1 VSAEVN
7 QTIEAIDNIARQL
20 TNLQGQLRAAPALP
34 GGEGAAAYAPV
45 LTEITGTIG
54 DLKHFR
60 DSVMARPMAGLGYRQ
75 YPRLREE
82 VQSVSR
88 MITQP
93 FGPPSEG
100 ELLRSTELRDESVVA
115 QRRLE
120 NMVRTRVA
128 KINQL
133 LAGTPHVITLPPR
146 AIVP

>member
-1 VSAEVN
+1 
-7 QTIEAIDNIARQL
+7 
-20 TNLQGQLRAAPALP
+20 
-34 GGEGAAAYAPV
+34 
-45 LTEITGTIG
+45 
-54 DLKHFR
+54 
-60 DSVMARPMAGLGYRQ
+60 MARPMAGLGYRQ

-120 NMVRTRVA
+120 NLVRTRVA